1 MRRSFDQLLMLVCA
15 LPLLQASCSEVQAPV
30 EIAVRP
36 VKTITI
42 DSRASGTVRSFSG
55 AIVASEI
62 SSLAFRVGGTVQTV
76 DVDLG
81 QTVRRGQVLATMDRT
96 PFQLRV
102 QQALAEVRNAQA
114 ARVETRDRRARTRRL
129 FEAGAASRADID
141 RVVAEDEAAAGAL
154 AATRAAL
161 DLARRDL
168 EDTVLEAPFDG
179 LVAEKQV
186 EAFEEVAVGH
196 TAFVLHT
203 SGAVEIEVLLPE
215 ALIQEVHVGEPVS
228 VQLTSVGPGGDHFEG
243 RVKEIGSAALQTNA
257 FPVTVALESDDER
270 LRPGL
275 SAEATFTFR
284 AGDGE
289 SWLVPVNAF
298 LPKPGD
304 DQSAHISE
312 RELTVFIVDPETET
326 VSRRTVK
333 PLGLRGND
341 LLVAEGLAEGERV
354 VVAGV
359 SFLHDGQKVRLV
371 EPDR

>member
-1 MRRSFDQLLMLVCA
+1 MRRSFDLLLALVCA
-15 LPLLQASCSEVQAPV
+15 LLLLQAGCGEVQAPV
-30 EIAVRP
+30 ETTVRP

-186 EAFEEVAVGH
+186 EAFEEVASGH

-215 ALIQEVHVGEPVS
+215 ALIHEVHVGEPVS
-228 VQLTSVGPGGDHFEG
+228 VQLTSVAPGGDRFEG

-257 FPVTVALESDDER
+257 FPVTVALESDDQR

-304 DQSAHISE
+304 DQRAHISE

-341 LLVAEGLAEGERV
+341 LLVSEGLAEGERV

-371 EPDR
+371 EPER